1 MLVHTGHWTK
11 PRCNAIMVVVVVVVA
26 AAALVVVNEYD
37 TRLSLNV
44 RKR

>member
-1 MLVHTGHWTK
+1 
-11 PRCNAIMVVVVVVVA
+11 MVVVVVVVA